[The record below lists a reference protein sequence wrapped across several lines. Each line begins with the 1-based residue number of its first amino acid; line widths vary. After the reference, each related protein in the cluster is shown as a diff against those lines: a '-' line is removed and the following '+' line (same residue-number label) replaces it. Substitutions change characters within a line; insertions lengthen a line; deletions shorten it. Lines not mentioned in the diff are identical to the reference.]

1 MKLIAIL
8 ITVSITFFGISQVS
22 YDFSLALPPLEEESS
37 SVDRIHFGIYNSEE
51 ANSTY
56 EFNEK
61 GISIISTTFTS
72 VSREM
77 IRENSKYTVRN
88 GFIFGVTKDSL
99 PCILEKDRYHFGIL
113 NREYLIGAKSRHI
126 LKKVSKNQ
134 YILNY
139 EENGNF
145 VPTLLTFNGNQ
156 LNVQQFDYETGTSSF
171 NDFKLF
177 TSISKNEME
186 FITISPSEEEW
197 ENFNFENLI
206 FGTAIRY
213 LKQ

>member
-88 GFIFGVTKDSL
+88 GFIFGFTKDSL

-177 TSISKNEME
+177 TSISKNEIE

-197 ENFNFENLI
+197 KNFNFENLI

>member
-8 ITVSITFFGISQVS
+8 ITVSITFLGISQVS
-22 YDFSLALPPLEEESS
+22 YDFTEALPPLEEKYT

-51 ANSTY
+51 TNSTY

-61 GISIISTTFTS
+61 GICIISTTFTS

-77 IRENSKYTVRN
+77 VRENSKYIVRN

-99 PCILEKDRYHFGIL
+99 PCVLEKERYHFGIL
-113 NREYLIGAKSRHI
+113 NREYLIGSKSRNI
-126 LKKVSKNQ
+126 LKKVSNNQ
-134 YILNY
+134 YFLNY

-145 VPTLLTFNGNQ
+145 VPTLLTFNGKQ
-156 LNVQQFDYETGTSSF
+156 LTVQQFDYETGTSSF
-171 NDFKLF
+171 NKFKAF
-177 TSISKNEME
+177 TSLKKDGIE
-186 FITISPSEEEW
+186 FVTISPSGEEW
-197 ENFNFENLI
+197 EKFNFESLI
-206 FGTAIRY
+206 FGNGITY

>member
-8 ITVSITFFGISQVS
+8 ITVSVTFFGISQVS
-22 YDFSLALPPLEEESS
+22 YDFSAALPPLEEEAA

-51 ANSTY
+51 TNSTY

-61 GISIISTTFTS
+61 GICIISTTFTS

-77 IRENSKYTVRN
+77 VRENSKYTVRN

-99 PCILEKDRYHFGIL
+99 PCVLEEDRFHFGIL
-113 NREYLIGAKSRHI
+113 NKEYLIGSKSRHI
-126 LKKVSKNQ
+126 LKKVSNNQ
-134 YILNY
+134 YFLNY

-145 VPTLLTFNGNQ
+145 VPTLLTFNGKQ
-156 LNVQQFDYETGTSSF
+156 LTVQQFDYETGTSSF
-171 NDFKLF
+171 NEFKAF
-177 TSISKNEME
+177 TSLKKDGIE
-186 FITISPSEEEW
+186 FVTISPSREEW
-197 ENFNFENLI
+197 QKFNFESLI
-206 FGTAIRY
+206 FGKGITY

>member
-1 MKLIAIL
+1 MKLIAII
-8 ITVSITFFGISQVS
+8 ITVFITFFGISQVS
-22 YDFSLALPPLEEESS
+22 YDFSIPLPPSEEKIA
-37 SVDRIHFGIYNSEE
+37 SVEKEYFGTYKSEE
-51 ANSTY
+51 ANSSY
-56 EFNEK
+56 EINGK
-61 GISIISTTFTS
+61 GICIISTTFTS

-177 TSISKNEME
+177 TSISKNEIE

-197 ENFNFENLI
+197 KNFNFENLI